1 MLFSSR
7 NIHQAVAAIEIE
19 AEEVFAVAQIQ
30 RLGLLARLAAAH
42 PVGVA
47 NAMVCSHQMFGD
59 GIRVGGNPVIASDSV
74 AI

>member
-30 RLGLLARLAAAH
+30 RLGLLARLAATH
-42 PVGVA
+42 PVGITHAV
-47 NAMVCSHQMFGD
+47 VRGHQMFGD